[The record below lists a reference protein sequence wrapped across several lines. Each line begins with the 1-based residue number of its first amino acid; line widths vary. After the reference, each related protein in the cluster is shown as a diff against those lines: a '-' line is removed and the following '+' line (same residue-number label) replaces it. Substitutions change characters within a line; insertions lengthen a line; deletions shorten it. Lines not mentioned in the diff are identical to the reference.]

1 MMLTPSLVSS
11 LCGAEED
18 MLEEYPECFAAT
30 AAREAPMKRLAV
42 VLFLFSLLAT
52 SSLAQDTP
60 LAGSGLL
67 LKLEADFARA
77 VAEHGHDAFLT
88 YFADDGVEID
98 SGSIA
103 TKDDLRR
110 QGGWPPGASL
120 TWTPV
125 KAEMAASGDF
135 GYTYGNYVF
144 TAMNKDGNLVTEN
157 GKYTTI
163 WKKQKDGSWRVILDM
178 GNSSPAPP
186 PKN

>member
-1 MMLTPSLVSS
+1 MMSAPSLVGS
-11 LCGAEED
+11 LCGGEED
-18 MLEEYPECFAAT
+18 TLEEYPEWFAAT
-30 AAREAPMKRLAV
+30 AAREAVMRKLAV
-42 VLFLFSLLAT
+42 ALFLIVLFVVGAW
-52 SSLAQDTP
+52 AQDKP

-67 LKLEADFARA
+67 LKLEADFAQA
-77 VAEHGHDAFLT
+77 VAVHGHDAFLT
-88 YFADDGVEID
+88 YFADDGVEIV

-103 TKDDLRR
+103 TKDDMRK
-110 QGGWPPGASL
+110 QGAWPAGTGL

-144 TAMNKDGNLVTEN
+144 TTMGKDGKLVAEN

-163 WKKQKDGSWRVILDM
+163 WKKQKDGSWKVILDM
-178 GNSSPAPP
+178 GNSSPAPQ